1 MLSELNNSPIA
12 TTPHTCSLQ
21 ILSLCPQVSYQ
32 TALAAVFIE
41 GWILLILAVTGLRMR
56 LIRLV
61 PKSMMLATSAGI
73 GLFLAFVGL
82 QNIEGLGIVSYD
94 STTLVTLGGCPAEY
108 QVRCGTT
115 QNVLQLQPIRACVGV
130 MHMHG

>member
-1 MLSELNNSPIA
+1 MS
-12 TTPHTCSLQ
+12 
-21 ILSLCPQVSYQ
+21 PQVSYQ

-61 PKSMMLATSAGI
+61 PKSMMLATSSGI

-82 QNIEGLGIVSYD
+82 QNIEGLSVIAYD
-94 STTLVTLGGCPAEY
+94 ATTLVTLGGCPSKY
-108 QVRCGTT
+108 QVSQTQHVLCRSFSAYNRCWL
-115 QNVLQLQPIRACVGV
+115 VA
-130 MHMHG
+130 